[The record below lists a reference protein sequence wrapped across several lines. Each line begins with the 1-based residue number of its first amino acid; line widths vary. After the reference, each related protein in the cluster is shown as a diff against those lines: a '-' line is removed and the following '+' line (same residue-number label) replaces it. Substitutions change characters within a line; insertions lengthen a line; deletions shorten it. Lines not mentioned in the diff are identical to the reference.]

1 MYMNRESGN
10 GTSLVFSYLE
20 LRRIIGLLG
29 ILFPFIL
36 AIGALL
42 IFNTGP
48 QSSVSAYYHT
58 GMRDVFVGI
67 LFAIGFFLLTYRGYE
82 RSDNRAGNL
91 CCVFAI
97 GVALFPCTPD
107 VGATNPDHIIG
118 YIHLAFAAL
127 FFLTLI
133 YFSLF
138 LFTKTDPEKPPSRR
152 KIQRNRIY
160 KVCGYAMLICI
171 LLIAVYIILPDSTAL
186 AFEPLNPVYWLE
198 ALAVLFFGIS
208 WFTKG
213 EAILKDED

>member
-1 MYMNRESGN
+1 MNRESGN
-10 GTSLVFSYLE
+10 ETSLVYSYLE

-36 AIGALL
+36 ALGAL
-42 IFNTGP
+42 IFFSTGT

-58 GMRDVFVGI
+58 EMRDVFVGI
-67 LFAIGFFLLTYRGYE
+67 LFAIGFFLLTYRGYD

-91 CCVFAI
+91 CCIFAI

-107 VGATNPDHIIG
+107 AGATNTDHIIG

-133 YFSLF
+133 YFSLC

-152 KIQRNRIY
+152 KIQRNRVY
-160 KVCGYAMLICI
+160 KTCGYAMLICI
-171 LLIAVYIILPDSTAL
+171 LLIALYIILPDSVAS
-186 AFEPLNPVYWLE
+186 AFEPLNPIYWLE

-213 EAILKDED
+213 EAILKDEE